1 MRLRYLHWKLVLVV
15 ILAWTLGPPPA
26 QGTELDALTG
36 RIVGGTSLLLAH
48 QPDFRTRALHEA
60 ALRFQQSRYASPAGL
75 RRQYA
80 ALTAAFSNVRQT
92 RGFVLDPEAEFILVH
107 LQQDIRA
114 LDGRLTR
121 TRRSL
126 PSVATGYSHGFI
138 QQETCLGGNPVGKRP
153 CPAPTRML
161 RFRLPRGAERVT
173 HMVGEWRDYGL
184 KGELEVRIDGA
195 RVWRTDVKKKW
206 DRDSRVFNHPVS
218 PGATISLHNTTGDPV
233 WIRRFEIRYD
243 RHGRRR

>member
-1 MRLRYLHWKLVLVV
+1 MHLRPLYWKLVLAV
-15 ILAWTLGPPPA
+15 ILAWTLGPSPA
-26 QGTELDALTG
+26 QGTELDTLTD
-36 RIVGGTSLLLAH
+36 RIVGGTSLLLTH
-48 QPDFRTRALHEA
+48 QPGFSTRALHEA
-60 ALRFQQSRYASPAGL
+60 ALRFQQSRYASPDGL
-75 RRQYA
+75 HRQYA
-80 ALTAAFSNVRQT
+80 ALTQAFRNVRQT
-92 RGFVLDPEAEFILVH
+92 RGFVLDPEVDFILVH

-114 LDGRLTR
+114 LDGRLAR

-138 QQETCLGGNPVGKRP
+138 QEETCLGGNAVGQRP
-153 CPAPTRML
+153 CPTPTRVL
-161 RFRLPRGAERVT
+161 RFRLPRGAERIT

-206 DRDSRVFNHPVS
+206 DRDSRVFDHPVS
-218 PGATISLHNTTGDPV
+218 PGATISLRNTTGDPV

-243 RHGRRR
+243 RRGRRR

>member
-1 MRLRYLHWKLVLVV
+1 MNLRYLDWKPVLVV
-15 ILAWTLGPPPA
+15 ILAWMLGPPPA
-26 QGTELDALTG
+26 QGTELDTLTG
-36 RIVGGTSLLLAH
+36 RIVGGTSLLLTH
-48 QPDFRTRALHEA
+48 QPDLRTRALHEA
-60 ALRFQQSRYASPAGL
+60 ALRFQQSRHAGPDGL

-80 ALTAAFSNVRQT
+80 ALTQAFRNVRQT
-92 RGFVLDPEAEFILVH
+92 RGFLLDREVDFILVH

-114 LDGRLTR
+114 LDGRLAR

-126 PSVATGYSHGFI
+126 PPSTTGYSHGFI
-138 QQETCLGGNPVGKRP
+138 RQETCLGGNPVGRRP
-153 CPAPTRML
+153 CPTPSRVLT
-161 RFRLPRGAERVT
+161 FRLPRGAARVT

-218 PGATISLHNTTGDPV
+218 PGATISLRNTTGDPV